1 MAKRDYYEVLGVD
14 KNSSQEDIKKAYRK
28 LAKEYHPDMNKG
40 DKKAEAKFKEIN
52 EAYEVLGNANKKKQ
66 YDMFGHAANGQQGG
80 YGDFGGFGDFSGGF
94 GDFGDIFDTFFGGG
108 FGGSRRRR
116 GPVKGND
123 IRVDLD
129 LEFADAAF
137 GITKDVKVNRSEKC
151 DTCGGSG
158 AKPGTDS
165 RTCPQCG
172 GTGQVKYRQNTAFG
186 RFETIRTC
194 DRCNGKGTIVD
205 QPCPE
210 CGGTGIVNKTRKI
223 TIKVPAGVDTGS
235 VISLKGEG
243 EPGELGGPAG
253 DLYVYIR
260 VKPHKIFK
268 RENENI
274 YCEIPI
280 SFIQASLGDE
290 IIVPTLDGKVKHKI
304 PEGTQS
310 GTVFRLRSKG
320 VPRLN
325 GRGRGDQYV
334 KVYVEV
340 PRKLNNQ
347 QKELLRKFA
356 EISGEEV
363 NQGYKSFLDKVKDVF
378 GV

>member
-1 MAKRDYYEVLGVD
+1 MSRRDYYEVLGVD
-14 KNSSQEDIKKAYRK
+14 KNTSQEEMKKAYRK
-28 LAKEYHPDMNKG
+28 LAKKYHPDMNKG
-40 DKKAEAKFKEIN
+40 NKEAETKFKEIN
-52 EAYEVLGNANKKKQ
+52 EAYEVLSDPNKRKQ

-80 YGDFGGFGDFSGGF
+80 YGGFGDFGNF

-108 FGGSRRRR
+108 FGGSGRRH

-123 IRVDLD
+123 IRVDLS
-129 LEFADAAF
+129 LEFNEAAF
-137 GITKDVKVNRSEKC
+137 GVNREVKVNRKEKC
-151 DTCGGSG
+151 DKCGGSG
-158 AKPGTDS
+158 AKPGTTS
-165 RTCPQCG
+165 KTCPKCG

-194 DRCNGKGTIVD
+194 DECQGKGTIID
-205 QPCPE
+205 EPCSV
-210 CGGTGIVNKTRKI
+210 CGGTGKVNKTRKI

-235 VISLKGEG
+235 IISLTGEG
-243 EPGELGGPAG
+243 EPGERGGPSG

-260 VKPHKIFK
+260 VKPHKIFR
-268 RENENI
+268 REGDDI

-280 SFIQASLGDE
+280 SFIQAALGDDL
-290 IIVPTLDGKVKHKI
+290 IVPTLDEKVKHKI

-310 GTVFRLRSKG
+310 DTVFRLKGKG

-334 KVYVEV
+334 KIYVEV
-340 PRKLNNQ
+340 PRKLTDE
-347 QKELLRKFA
+347 QKELLKEFA
-356 EISGEEV
+356 EISGENA
-363 NQGYKSFLDKVKDVF
+363 NQGYRSFLDKVKDVF